1 MSGRLIRAAGGV
13 VYSYAPDGALT
24 LLLIRDRHR
33 AWTLPK
39 GHLEPGEGDEA
50 AALRE
55 IAEET
60 GVSCVIERPLARVRY
75 PIYRR
80 GVWRHKEVAYFLA
93 RAPHVAP
100 TPATA
105 EGIAV
110 AAWVPPATALSTLA
124 YPQLREVVQQALAL
138 LKP

>member
-13 VYSYAPDGALT
+13 VYSYAPGGDLA
-24 LLLIRDRHR
+24 LLLIRDRHM

-60 GVSCVIERPLARVRY
+60 GVSCVLERPLARVRY
-75 PIYRR
+75 QIYRR
-80 GVWRHKEVAYFLA
+80 GVWRSKEVAYFLA
-93 RAPHVAP
+93 RAPHVTP

-110 AAWVPPATALSTLA
+110 AAWVPPDTALSTLA
-124 YPQLREVVQQALAL
+124 YPQLREVVAQALAIL
-138 LKP
+138 QP